1 MQKITMVKLMVFCR
15 KKNIKMFKIL
25 FWPPPFFLK
34 KLNISKI
41 KSWIMKRF
49 QQFVLKSYIVSKKIF
64 LIKYKVMKK
73 ILTDIYQIE
82 WWKQLIF
89 DKLRILCST
98 RKNLFLSI
106 ICNISLE
113 RSNMEVY
120 LCKKSQWLN

>member
-1 MQKITMVKLMVFCR
+1 
-15 KKNIKMFKIL
+15 
-25 FWPPPFFLK
+25 
-34 KLNISKI
+34 
-41 KSWIMKRF
+41 MKRF

-89 DKLRILCST
+89 DKLRILYST